1 MESDEM
7 VTIISKMTEFLVLA
21 TVCVLF
27 AGYAV
32 FLYPLEK
39 LQTLTSPEVKQKQLE
54 HAPN

>member
-1 MESDEM
+1 M

>member
-1 MESDEM
+1 MI
-7 VTIISKMTEFLVLA
+7 TIISKMTELLVLV
-21 TVCVLF
+21 TFGVLF

-39 LQTLTSPEVKQKQLE
+39 LQTLTSSEVKQKQLE